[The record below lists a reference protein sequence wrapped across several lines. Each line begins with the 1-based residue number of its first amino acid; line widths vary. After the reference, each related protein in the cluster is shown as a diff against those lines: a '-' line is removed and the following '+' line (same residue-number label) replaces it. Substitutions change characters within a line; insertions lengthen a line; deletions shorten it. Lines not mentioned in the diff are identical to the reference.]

1 MGKLPLDQVLTRD
14 HLKEEFEMLAKSQH
28 QMGRPRAAEIFDNIA
43 SSITDIPADVFV
55 EHIELFDD
63 LRAGDC
69 WEEMVL
75 AVGLDYFPSSA
86 RKFVRDFIAKMTNP
100 ISHNAT

>member
-1 MGKLPLDQVLTRD
+1 MAKLPLDQVLARD

-28 QMGRPRAAEIFDNIA
+28 QMGRPRAAAIFDRIA
-43 SSITDIPADVFV
+43 SSIKDIPADLFI

-63 LRAGDC
+63 LRARDC

-75 AVGLDYFPSSA
+75 AVGLDYFQDSA
-86 RKFVRDFIAKMTNP
+86 GKVIRDFIAKMTNP
-100 ISHNAT
+100 I